1 MLHSVGLQLPLENTS
16 IGSDNSI
23 DHSVANVKTYRE
35 NLDNFAKIEY
45 NNTSNRKK
53 LSRQRE
59 LSNDLTKL
67 DSRGRSSSDE
77 VAVYSSE
84 HTMERM
90 LMQKLD
96 DCQVV
101 ISESP
106 DATAEWCKTHRPDV
120 LLMEVKAY
128 SPWMFK
134 ERMAIRDKVKRN
146 TESCRVI
153 LFVDDDTDE
162 DLTEKVRQAKREG
175 LIDAFLFG
183 SVSENYFASVIDSV

>member
-1 MLHSVGLQLPLENTS
+1 MLHSAGLQLPLENTS
-16 IGSDNSI
+16 VGSGNSI

-84 HTMERM
+84 HAMELNGR
-90 LMQKLD
+90 LHISLD
-96 DCQVV
+96 
-101 ISESP
+101 SN
-106 DATAEWCKTHRPDV
+106 R
-120 LLMEVKAY
+120 
-128 SPWMFK
+128 
-134 ERMAIRDKVKRN
+134 
-146 TESCRVI
+146 
-153 LFVDDDTDE
+153 
-162 DLTEKVRQAKREG
+162 LT
-175 LIDAFLFG
+175 
-183 SVSENYFASVIDSV
+183 S

>member
-1 MLHSVGLQLPLENTS
+1 MRSGVERCFMELFACIKMKKRADKMLHSVGLQLPLENTS
-16 IGSDNSI
+16 VGSDNSI

-84 HTMERM
+84 HAMELNGR
-90 LMQKLD
+90 LHISLD
-96 DCQVV
+96 
-101 ISESP
+101 SN
-106 DATAEWCKTHRPDV
+106 R
-120 LLMEVKAY
+120 
-128 SPWMFK
+128 
-134 ERMAIRDKVKRN
+134 
-146 TESCRVI
+146 
-153 LFVDDDTDE
+153 
-162 DLTEKVRQAKREG
+162 LT
-175 LIDAFLFG
+175 
-183 SVSENYFASVIDSV
+183 S

>member
-84 HTMERM
+84 HAMELNGR
-90 LMQKLD
+90 LHIILD
-96 DCQVV
+96 
-101 ISESP
+101 SN
-106 DATAEWCKTHRPDV
+106 R
-120 LLMEVKAY
+120 
-128 SPWMFK
+128 
-134 ERMAIRDKVKRN
+134 
-146 TESCRVI
+146 
-153 LFVDDDTDE
+153 
-162 DLTEKVRQAKREG
+162 LT
-175 LIDAFLFG
+175 
-183 SVSENYFASVIDSV
+183 S

>member
-77 VAVYSSE
+77 VAV
-84 HTMERM
+84 
-90 LMQKLD
+90 
-96 DCQVV
+96 
-101 ISESP
+101 
-106 DATAEWCKTHRPDV
+106 
-120 LLMEVKAY
+120 
-128 SPWMFK
+128 
-134 ERMAIRDKVKRN
+134 
-146 TESCRVI
+146 
-153 LFVDDDTDE
+153 
-162 DLTEKVRQAKREG
+162 
-175 LIDAFLFG
+175 
-183 SVSENYFASVIDSV
+183 

>member
-1 MLHSVGLQLPLENTS
+1 MRSGVERCFMELFVCIKMKKRADKMLHSVGLQLPLENTFV
-16 IGSDNSI
+16 GSDNSI

-84 HTMERM
+84 QAMELNGR
-90 LMQKLD
+90 LHISLD
-96 DCQVV
+96 
-101 ISESP
+101 SN
-106 DATAEWCKTHRPDV
+106 R
-120 LLMEVKAY
+120 
-128 SPWMFK
+128 
-134 ERMAIRDKVKRN
+134 
-146 TESCRVI
+146 
-153 LFVDDDTDE
+153 
-162 DLTEKVRQAKREG
+162 LT
-175 LIDAFLFG
+175 
-183 SVSENYFASVIDSV
+183 N